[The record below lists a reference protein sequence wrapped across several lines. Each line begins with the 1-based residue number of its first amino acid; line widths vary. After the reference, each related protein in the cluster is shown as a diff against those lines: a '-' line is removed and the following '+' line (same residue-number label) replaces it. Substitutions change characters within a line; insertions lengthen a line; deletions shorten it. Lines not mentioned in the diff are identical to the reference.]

1 MMKKQDRI
9 LFKEIEYSIYQER
22 IRLDNKITCQKHFIY
37 GFVKEEETYND
48 LLMYY
53 KDFNVNVL
61 KIMSIKINN
70 SEKCSFKIGESYING
85 NITKQDGY
93 VKVII
98 ERFDLE
104 MRDYDSMKK
113 IMRCGIFLIDDC
125 KFFVNN
131 INSFISKIP
140 QSNNIVFDVLNK
152 KTTQI
157 QTQIR
162 TRVKPNQIDEL
173 NSSQDDAVMK
183 ALEQKISFIIG
194 PPGTGKTI
202 TLATL
207 AAILIISGY
216 RVLLTATSNKA
227 VDQLLLA
234 TIERSGNFKA
244 VRLGCFMDQRCKR
257 FSRQEF
263 IKNNNDNYW
272 NNHVINSNLVA
283 ANMFSLSMKFN
294 WGIGDFDYVIA
305 DEVSMTNVPSLM
317 VATYY
322 SKNAVVFAGDSMQL
336 PPPIPFNPNDPERW
350 YCDSIFEKSD
360 VSYCDDPRS
369 TLLNTQNRMQGE
381 IGELVSQLFYK
392 SLLMNGTVAIPRNEN
407 FPSRIVFFNTAGCV
421 SNLGGAMNYG
431 EEQTRC
437 NENHAKI
444 ILDTVLFSL
453 NKGFKEPEIGVIC
466 PYNAQVDLVRRYL
479 QRDGINEVQ
488 VSTVHS
494 FQGQER
500 KQIIVDFTDDDI
512 KPTQLTADQRLI
524 NVAIS
529 RAKEQ
534 LILVGNKGYLSNEQF
549 FTQDKIKTFA
559 KMLGFSIVV
568 LGSFFQKNSG

>member
-1 MMKKQDRI
+1 MMTKQDRV
-9 LFKEIEYSIYQER
+9 LFDQIKYSIYQEQK
-22 IRLDNKITCQKHFIY
+22 RLDEKTTCQKHFIY
-37 GFVKEEETYND
+37 GFVKEEETYKD

-53 KDFNVNVL
+53 EYFNVNVL

-70 SEKCSFKIGESYING
+70 SEKYSFKIGKSFING
-85 NITKQDGY
+85 NIIKQDGY
-93 VKVII
+93 VKVVI

-104 MRDYDSMKK
+104 IRGYDSMKE
-113 IMRCGIFLIDDC
+113 IMRCGIHILDDC

-131 INSFISKIP
+131 INHFINNVP
-140 QSNNIVFDVLNK
+140 QSNNIIFDVLNK

-157 QTQIR
+157 R
-162 TRVKPNQIDEL
+162 TRVKPNKINEL

-227 VDQLLLA
+227 VDQLFLA
-234 TIERSGNFKA
+234 TIERSGNFNP
-244 VRLGCFMDQRCKR
+244 VRLGGFMDQRCKR
-257 FSRQEF
+257 FSKEEF

-272 NNHVINSNLVA
+272 NNHVISSNLVA

-294 WGIGDFDYVIA
+294 FGIGDFDYVIA

-322 SKNAVVFAGDSMQL
+322 SKNAVVFAGDSKQL
-336 PPPIPFNPNDPERW
+336 PPPIPFNPKDPERW
-350 YCDSIFEKSD
+350 CCDSIFEKAD

-369 TLLNTQNRMQGE
+369 TLLKTQYRMQGE
-381 IGELVSQLFYK
+381 IGELVSQLFYE
-392 SLLMNGTVAIPRNEN
+392 SRLMNGTVAIPRNEN
-407 FPSRIVFFNTAGCV
+407 FPSRIVFVNTAGCV
-421 SNLGGAMNYG
+421 SNLGNAMNYG

-453 NKGFKEPEIGVIC
+453 NKGFKEHEIGVIC

-479 QRDGINEVQ
+479 RRDGINEVQ

-500 KQIIVDFTDDDI
+500 KHIIADITDDNV
-512 KPTQLTADQRLI
+512 KPSPLTDDQRLI
-524 NVAIS
+524 NVSFS

-534 LILVGNKGYLSNEQF
+534 LTLVGNKGYLSNEQF

-559 KMLGFSIVV
+559 KMLGFSTVV
-568 LGSFFQKNSG
+568 PGSFFQKNGG